1 SAPRVLAPLPAG
13 VSQGLPAVA
22 STSHAWHVL
31 VYEATAE
38 ETCVRIYS
46 AAHSDE
52 RFQPSRELLRR
63 RISSEDIYLHGNY
76 QLRRSG
82 DIAIVGDYVGLAGAG
97 DRLAAAVVMP

>member
-1 SAPRVLAPLPAG
+1 
-13 VSQGLPAVA
+13 
-22 STSHAWHVL
+22 VL

-38 ETCVRIYS
+38 DTCARIYS

-52 RFQPSRELLRR
+52 RFQPSRELIRR

-97 DRLAAAVVMP
+97 DTLAAAVVMPEDDDWRSENAAYAGIFTEPNGS